1 LQRRAFPQGVN
12 ERLLATDVVAEAGE
26 VELSNTQCRIFHRVG
41 AALVLGWATILAAG
55 CSSTI
60 HKEAVIGGVD
70 TLSVDAKQRLV
81 LVGDRSPNGKD
92 IEVGSVPPQQVECT
106 EPSPDAIVAQA
117 AALAAG
123 VDLNGGSGNASGGG
137 GIGAGFSESAA
148 SIGFRDHTVQMMRD
162 AYYRMCEAYLNGAIS
177 ERAYRNMVLN
187 ADTFMVVAS
196 ALQTLG
202 TNPVAS
208 PVAISAASELDAG
221 VDAKAGAASVTV
233 KSAQVNLGDSNG
245 ETALTLAI
253 KNNSTSE
260 TISAEN
266 AKAATQIIK
275 DYLRYRE
282 ALGRASRRADKAD
295 ERKAAYGARY

>member
-1 LQRRAFPQGVN
+1 
-12 ERLLATDVVAEAGE
+12 VVTQVGE
-26 VELSNTQCRIFHRVG
+26 VELGNTQYRIFHRLC
-41 AALVLGWATILAAG
+41 AAVALGWAAILVAG

-60 HKEAVIGGVD
+60 HKEEVIGGVVD
-70 TLSVDAKQRLV
+70 TLSIDAKQRLV
-81 LVGDRSPNGKD
+81 LAGDRSVNEKND
-92 IEVGSVPPQQVECT
+92 IYGSVPRQRIECT

-123 VDLNGGSGNASGGG
+123 VDLNGGTGNASGGG
-137 GIGAGFSESAA
+137 TVGGGFNESAA

-208 PVAISAASELDAG
+208 PVAISAASDIDASS
-221 VDAKAGAASVTV
+221 DAKTGTVTV
-233 KSAQVNLGDSNG
+233 KVQSAKVNLGDQPT
-245 ETALTLAI
+245 ELTLAI
-253 KNNSTSE
+253 KNNGSQDR
-260 TISAEN
+260 ISAEN
-266 AKAATQIIK
+266 AQAARDIIV
-275 DYLRYRE
+275 DYLKYR
-282 ALGRASRRADKAD
+282 ATLGRASRRADKAD
-295 ERKAAYGARY
+295 ERKAASMARH